1 MVLMHEVLVQKLV
14 LLVDEFQEGVRL
26 LVHGNERVPALLHQ
40 VLLDL
45 GDLEP
50 GHFFLSYFEYSS
62 GWRAS
67 R

>member
-1 MVLMHEVLVQKLV
+1 MHEVLVQELV
-14 LLVDEFQEGVRL
+14 LLVDEFQKGVRL
-26 LVHGNERVPALLHQ
+26 LVHGNERVPALLPQ

-45 GDLEP
+45 SNLEP
-50 GHFFLSYFEYSS
+50 GHFFYCTYSS